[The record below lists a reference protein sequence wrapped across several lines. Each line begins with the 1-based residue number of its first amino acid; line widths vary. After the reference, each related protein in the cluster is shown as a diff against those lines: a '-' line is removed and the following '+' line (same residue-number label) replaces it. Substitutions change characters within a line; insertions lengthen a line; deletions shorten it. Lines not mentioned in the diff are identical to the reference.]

1 MENARILVVDDSP
14 VNRQLV
20 AAVLTTAGYPAPL
33 QAESAAGTFRQL
45 EAASVLPEGALVD
58 LVLLDVMMPQVDGIE
73 TCRRLKADERFQD
86 IPVIIV
92 TALTESKHLQV
103 AFAAGA
109 MDYLTKPINRTELLA
124 RVGSA
129 LRLKQEMDRRKARE
143 RELEQALAEV
153 KVLRGFIPICA
164 SCKNVRNDEGYWQQI
179 EGYIQ
184 QHSEALFS
192 HGICPACAKRLYPE
206 YYEGMQETVRR
217 IREGRDPNHDGPG

>member
-1 MENARILVVDDSP
+1 MDGGRILIVDDSAD
-14 VNRQLV
+14 NRRLLTALLT
-20 AAVLTTAGYPAPL
+20 AAGHPAPL
-33 QAESAAGTFRQL
+33 QAESAEGAFREL
-45 EAASVLPEGALVD
+45 EGAALLPEGTVVD
-58 LVLLDVMMPQVDGIE
+58 LILLDIMMPEVDGIE
-73 TCRRLKADERFQD
+73 ACRRIKADERFRD
-86 IPVIIV
+86 IPVIMV
-92 TALTESKHLQV
+92 TALTETSHLRA
-103 AFAAGA
+103 AFEAGA
-109 MDYLTKPINRTELLA
+109 MDYVTKPINRMELLA
-124 RVGSA
+124 RIASA

-206 YYEGMQETVRR
+206 YYEGMQEAARR
-217 IREGRDPNHDGPG
+217 IREGGDPGRC